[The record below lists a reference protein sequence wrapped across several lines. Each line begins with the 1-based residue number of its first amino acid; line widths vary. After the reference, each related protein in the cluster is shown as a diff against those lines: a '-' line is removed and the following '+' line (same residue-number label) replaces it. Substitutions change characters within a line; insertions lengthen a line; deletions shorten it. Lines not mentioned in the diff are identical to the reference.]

1 MKVFEL
7 YEAGNPQVSASP
19 KLVQVL
25 RTVIGDADQRGISV
39 FLHFNKPTANDIRS
53 DAKNLDLNKLMQ
65 NVGSEQFDYGTFKA
79 AYDTDPRL
87 KAMVQN
93 FSEKGIEPKTKKQAT
108 DTPQGDT
115 SGSNTVAKMAKSA
128 TDIGDKL

>member
-1 MKVFEL
+1 MKVHEL
-7 YEAGNPQVSASP
+7 YEAGEPQASASP

-25 RTVIGDADQRGISV
+25 RTVIGDADQKGVSV
-39 FLHFNKPTANDIRS
+39 FLHFNKPTKNDIRS

-65 NVGSEQFDYGTFKA
+65 NVGAEQFDYGTFKA
-79 AYDTDPRL
+79 SYDTDPRL
-87 KAMVQN
+87 KAMIQN

-115 SGSNTVAKMAKSA
+115 TGSNTVAKMAKSA

>member
-1 MKVFEL
+1 ME
-7 YEAGNPQVSASP
+7 EAPQASIM
-19 KLVQVL
+19 LVQVL
-25 RTVIGDADQRGISV
+25 RTIIGDADQKGTSV
-39 FLHFNKPTANDIRS
+39 FLHFDKPSADDIRS
-53 DAKNLDLNKLMQ
+53 DSRNLNINKLMQ

-87 KAMVQN
+87 KAMIQN

-115 SGSNTVAKMAKSA
+115 TGNNTVASMAKSA
-128 TDIGDKL
+128 TNVGAKL

>member
-1 MKVFEL
+1 MKVYEL
-7 YEAGNPQVSASP
+7 CEAGEPQASVSP

-25 RTVIGDADQRGISV
+25 RTVIGDADQKGVSV
-39 FLHFNKPTANDIRS
+39 FLHFNTPTANDIRS
-53 DAKNLDLNKLMQ
+53 DGA
-65 NVGSEQFDYGTFKA
+65 EQFDYGTFKA

-87 KAMVQN
+87 KAMIQN

-115 SGSNTVAKMAKSA
+115 TGNNTVAKMAKSA
-128 TDIGDKL
+128 TDVGNKL

>member
-1 MKVFEL
+1 MKMYEL
-7 YEAGNPQVSASP
+7 YEAGEPQAAASP

-25 RTVIGDADQRGISV
+25 RTVIGDADQKGVSV

-65 NVGSEQFDYGTFKA
+65 NVGAEQFDYGTFKA

-93 FSEKGIEPKTKKQAT
+93 FSEKGIEPKTKKAAT
-108 DTPQGDT
+108 STPQGDT
-115 SGSNTVAKMAKSA
+115 TDNNTVAKMAKSA
-128 TDIGDKL
+128 TDVGAKL

>member
-1 MKVFEL
+1 MKMSDLLE
-7 YEAGNPQVSASP
+7 EAVQPS

-25 RTVIGDADQRGISV
+25 RTVIGDADQKGVSV
-39 FLHFNKPTANDIRS
+39 FLHFSKPSANDIRS

-65 NVGSEQFDYGTFKA
+65 NVGAEQFDYGTFKA

-87 KAMVQN
+87 KAMIQN

-108 DTPQGDT
+108 DTPQGDSQT
-115 SGSNTVAKMAKSA
+115 GGDKGAQMAKSA
-128 TDIGDKL
+128 TDVGAKL

>member
-1 MKVFEL
+1 MKVYEL
-7 YEAGNPQVSASP
+7 CEAGEPQASASP

-25 RTVIGDADQRGISV
+25 RTVIGDADQKGVSV
-39 FLHFNKPTANDIRS
+39 FLHFNTPTANDIRS

-65 NVGSEQFDYGTFKA
+65 NVGAEQFDYGTFKA

-87 KAMVQN
+87 KAMIQN

-115 SGSNTVAKMAKSA
+115 AGKDTVSKMAKSA
-128 TDIGDKL
+128 TDIGAKL

>member
-1 MKVFEL
+1 MKIFEL
-7 YEAGNPQVSASP
+7 YEAGEPQASTSL

-25 RTVIGDADQRGISV
+25 RTVIGDADQKGVSV
-39 FLHFNKPTANDIRS
+39 FLHFNKPTVNDIRS

-65 NVGSEQFDYGTFKA
+65 NVGAEQFDYGTFKA

-115 SGSNTVAKMAKSA
+115 AGSNTVAKMAKSA

>member
-7 YEAGNPQVSASP
+7 FEEASEQSSSS

-25 RTVIGDADQRGISV
+25 RTVIGDADQKGLNV
-39 FLHFNKPTANDIRS
+39 FLHFDKPTANDIRS

-65 NVGSEQFDYGTFKA
+65 NIGAEQFDYGTFKA

-87 KAMVQN
+87 KAMIHN
-93 FSEKGIEPKTKKQAT
+93 FSEKGIEPNTKQKAP
-108 DTPQGDT
+108 DSSQGDT
-115 SGSNTVAKMAKSA
+115 TDSKTVSKMAKSA
-128 TDIGDKL
+128 TDVGSEL